1 MKTKRWKIEKYK
13 NDIEIYSNKN
23 VIARIPFNEL
33 NVKEAKEN
41 AKLIS
46 LLPEILESLVMAN
59 YLLGLHSNLM
69 GEYDVSIFNKIKKL
83 WEQCRRMK

>member
-59 YLLGLHSNLM
+59 YLLELHSNLM
-69 GEYDVSIFNKIKKL
+69 DEYEVSIFNKIKKL